1 MSDQGKLRGK
11 RRSEE
16 SEGGG
21 RIPYAGIDD
30 LRMLRIWRE
39 CVYELINT
47 EILLHCG
54 QISRAGIDDPGM
66 LRIWRE
72 SMRGIGEKS
81 IGLFNEP
88 RGEEP
93 RDEKSRDEEPGK
105 RSRRTRNRGTR
116 SKGTRSRGA
125 RDQGIGA
132 KGRGAVG
139 REAGHAE
146 FKKQG
151 RGLGFQRPKAQRR
164 RKVWGGGVYM
174 VILVI

>member
-1 MSDQGKLRGK
+1 
-11 RRSEE
+11 
-16 SEGGG
+16 
-21 RIPYAGIDD
+21 
-30 LRMLRIWRE
+30 
-39 CVYELINT
+39 
-47 EILLHCG
+47 
-54 QISRAGIDDPGM
+54 
-66 LRIWRE
+66 
-72 SMRGIGEKS
+72 MRGIGEKS

-116 SKGTRSRGA
+116 SKETRSRGA

-146 FKKQG
+146 FKKQE

-164 RKVWGGGVYM
+164 RKVFGGGCTWYISYLISGVKRPR
-174 VILVI
+174 VEQESRSGRCRRAS